1 MLYFDSQRLIA
12 RRAELAVGLISSPSS
27 VVKRTTASGEASEAT
42 FPHERPLNERRRT
55 IERRRINLSGIG
67 ASP

>member
-12 RRAELAVGLISSPSS
+12 RAELAVGLISSPWS
-27 VVKRTTASGEASEAT
+27 VVKRTTASGEAT
-42 FPHERPLNERRRT
+42 FPHERPLNQRRRT